1 MTAKVYYYSLYCLIF
16 NFSPHSFN
24 FIFHS
29 YLFYKSFFFNL
40 IIQLKFFI
48 CFFSF
53 QSLFF

>member
-1 MTAKVYYYSLYCLIF
+1 MTAKVYYYSLCCLIF
-16 NFSPHSFN
+16 NFSLHSFN

-29 YLFYKSFFFNL
+29 YSFYKSFFFNL